1 MATPWWLDVVGIA
14 GLIVAFF
21 GALVGA
27 VWCFATFVLAL
38 SDAVHGAPD
47 LDGIHG
53 HEETVVRFDVACA
66 DGSVLHA
73 AGLFDRDEAE
83 CWVRSTDYRRPCGP
97 HRVVERHAP
106 P

>member
-14 GLIVAFF
+14 GAVVAAAGIVWWAA
-21 GALVGA
+21 GRLV
-27 VWCFATFVLAL
+27 VL
-38 SDAVHGAPD
+38 SERRYPD

-83 CWVRSTDYRRPCGP
+83 CWVRSKDYRCPCGP